1 MGSKRLIKKGS
12 RATDL
17 EMGSGLIGRTR
28 TDRRQRGEER
38 RKEGW
43 VEKCGSERK
52 EKLKRGKCDK
62 GAKMWRE
69 EVGMGR

>member
-43 VEKCGSERK
+43 VENVGVR
-52 EKLKRGKCDK
+52 EKKS
-62 GAKMWRE
+62 
-69 EVGMGR
+69 

>member
-28 TDRRQRGEER
+28 ADRKATRGS
-38 RKEGW
+38 KAAVDG
-43 VEKCGSERK
+43 
-52 EKLKRGKCDK
+52 
-62 GAKMWRE
+62 KMWE
-69 EVGMGR
+69 